1 MIRDF
6 IASWPLFAPT
16 YLTGWLLAILLPL
29 LGVYVVARNQIF
41 MGAAIAQ
48 ASTLGIALSMIAAS
62 CLSAFHIHALENSAT
77 VGAVVFAGAASL
89 AMSLSY
95 GRRESHE
102 AVAAWIFLVSASLS
116 VLVVAHSPHGLD
128 EIQRLASSSL
138 IGATRGDVFL
148 YALLTLLTAGF
159 FFRHHRTL
167 TLLALDPD
175 MAASVGHAP
184 RRWFPAMAIILGLV
198 IGFSIRSAGLLYT
211 FGCLVLPA
219 LIAKNL
225 VRTIRPLYFVSPLL
239 GLATSVAGF
248 ILAHRLDL
256 PPAQNTIALQA
267 ILLGLCWGGRRLRP
281 FWPASVSP

>member
-62 CLSAFHIHALENSAT
+62 CLSAFHIHALEDSAT
-77 VGAVVFAGAASL
+77 VWAVVFACAASL

-167 TLLALDPD
+167 TLLAVD
-175 MAASVGHAP
+175 
-184 RRWFPAMAIILGLV
+184 PAMAAAVGIKPHHWFQGTALALGIV
-198 IGFSIRSAGLLYT
+198 IGCSIRSAGLLYT

-219 LIAKNL
+219 LAAKTL
-225 VRTIRPLYFVSPLL
+225 SRTIRPLYLL
-239 GLATSVAGF
+239 APAIGLATALAGF
-248 ILAHRLDL
+248 VLAHQVDW
-256 PPAQNTIALQA
+256 PPAQATVALQSLLL
-267 ILLGLCWGGRRLRP
+267 LLGWAFRRMHARIRP
-281 FWPASVSP
+281 DCV